1 MNLLLIDETQ
11 DYCQEIQQHLADMQI
26 TFTAQIALNAQQA
39 HQMLEAHAFDLVL
52 LSDQYSSDQCIALLE
67 SLVPVLQCQQTAILV
82 LGGHDEG
89 AHTLR
94 CIEAGAHGLLLKSDL
109 NARHFH
115 HAVIQAQARSA
126 MQSRLNL
133 SYQKTLYIAEHD
145 SLTDVGN
152 RYLFD
157 VHLQEAVQQCE
168 TERTCLGLVLL
179 NIERFK
185 MINDAYGHHA
195 GDKTLC
201 YLAESV
207 SDLLKSNESIY
218 RLGGDEFAI
227 LLRGLRYAHIDDIGQ
242 RILQKFSN
250 PFYYDDHEI
259 RINVNMGVAF
269 YPQNADH
276 ADQLLRS
283 ADIAEYCARENG
295 SNAICFVDEDI
306 LEQFQHRYFL
316 EQSLRK
322 GILGN
327 ELLLHY
333 QPVVNAKTG
342 QLESCE
348 ALVRWRHPE
357 QGQIYPDRFIPVA
370 EESGLIVDMGRWI
383 IKEALRQLSQWR
395 TSINENLMIALNISP
410 QQLYDKHFMDF
421 LDNICR
427 QYAIP
432 PHQVELEI
440 TETVLLKNTR
450 TVLHN
455 LNSLVANGY
464 RIALDDFGTGYSSIQ
479 HLHEFPIST
488 VKIDKSI
495 MPNPH
500 SSERSL
506 SLLNGLVSMI
516 KLMHLSIVAE
526 GVETEEQVVL
536 CRTLGIERL
545 QGYHF
550 SRPVSAEAFANH
562 PLTSQIKSQ
571 AAPKIESQTES
582 QVAAKRKQ
590 TQSSNKRASATNTSP
605 TNANTGKTKST
616 TAKKSVSGRNRPRKD
631 KKDQKGQKDQAAQ
644 TGATASII
652 HSQLPHTPTP
662 YKSATKLAENVYPHA
677 SATPY
682 QSQNPQ

>member
-11 DYCQEIQQHLADMQI
+11 NYCQEIQQHLTDMQI

-115 HAVIQAQARSA
+115 HAVIQAQVRSA

-157 VHLQEAVQQCE
+157 VHLQEAVQQSE

-207 SDLLKSNESIY
+207 NDLLKSNESLY

-242 RILQKFSN
+242 RILQKFSK

-370 EESGLIVDMGRWI
+370 EETGLIVDMGRWI

-395 TSINENLMIALNISP
+395 TNINENLMIALNISP

-432 PHQVELEI
+432 PPQVELEI

-526 GVETEEQVVL
+526 GVETEEQVIL

-571 AAPKIESQTES
+571 AETQ
-582 QVAAKRKQ
+582 AAKGKQ
-590 TQSSNKRASATNTSP
+590 PQSSHKRASPTNT
-605 TNANTGKTKST
+605 NTRKTKST

-631 KKDQKGQKDQAAQ
+631 KKDQEDQKAQKAQA
-644 TGATASII
+644 GATASII

-662 YKSATKLAENVYPHA
+662 YKSATKLAENVYPRA
-677 SATPY
+677 SAAPY